1 MLRRKKSSKILGP
14 LKISHKRKN
23 CAIVKPLKWKDIID
37 IGPSIQTNLRGT
49 HSTTTTW
56 NQKDEKTL
64 MIEQEPEQGKSKR
77 RPEQAQKGTKR
88 VKDRRE
94 CDEREENALL

>member
-37 IGPSIQTNLRGT
+37 IGPSIQTTLT
-49 HSTTTTW
+49 CAHSLTSSFE
-56 NQKDEKTL
+56 DEKTL
-64 MIEQEPEQGKSKR
+64 TLKQDTERERNKGCPEQKIEGD
-77 RPEQAQKGTKR
+77 EGT
-88 VKDRRE
+88 
-94 CDEREENALL
+94 EREGNLLLL